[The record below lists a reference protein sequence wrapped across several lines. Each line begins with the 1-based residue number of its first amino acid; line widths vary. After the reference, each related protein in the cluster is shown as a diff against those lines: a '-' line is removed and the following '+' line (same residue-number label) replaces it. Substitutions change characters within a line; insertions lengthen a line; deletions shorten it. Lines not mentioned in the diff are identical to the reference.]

1 MKYTGDYFM
10 KKVVLLVSIISVILL
25 GCNAENNQDKNV
37 DDARNDSKQEKLMIS
52 AAASLTDAMD
62 EITKNYEAEHPEI
75 ELEFNFA
82 GSGKLAQ
89 QIQQGAPVDVFI
101 SANESWMDTLVHGE
115 EIDENE
121 RLDVTGNRL
130 VIITQNDTDIH
141 YDAFDEIDGSE
152 LDQIAI
158 GNPKSVPAGEYAKD
172 VLDYLHKWDELE
184 EQFVYAKDVRQVLT
198 YVESGNVDIGFV
210 YESDALSADNVKI
223 ITYSNPENHD
233 KIMYP
238 GAILNGSEM
247 QKEGKEFLQ
256 YLTSEEGQEILEKYG
271 FSKEN

>member
-1 MKYTGDYFM
+1 M

-62 EITKNYEAEHPEI
+62 EITKNYESEHPKI

-158 GNPKSVPAGEYAKD
+158 GNLDSVPAGEYSKE
-172 VLDYLHKWDELE
+172 VLDRLEKWDELE
-184 EQFVYAKDVRQVLT
+184 NQFVYAKDVRQVLT
-198 YVESGNVDIGFV
+198 YVE
-210 YESDALSADNVKI
+210 
-223 ITYSNPENHD
+223 
-233 KIMYP
+233 
-238 GAILNGSEM
+238 
-247 QKEGKEFLQ
+247 
-256 YLTSEEGQEILEKYG
+256 
-271 FSKEN
+271 

>member
-1 MKYTGDYFM
+1 M
-10 KKVVLLVSIISVILL
+10 KKVVWLVSIISVILL

-62 EITKNYEAEHPEI
+62 EITENYEAEHPEI

-101 SANESWMDTLVHGE
+101 SANESWMDTLIHGE

-130 VIITQNDTDIH
+130 VIVTQNDTDIH

-152 LDQIAI
+152 LNQIAI

-172 VLDYLHKWDELE
+172 VLDHLHKWDELE

-210 YESDALSADNVKI
+210 YESDALSADKVKI

-256 YLTSEEGQEILEKYG
+256 YLTSEEGQKTLEKYG